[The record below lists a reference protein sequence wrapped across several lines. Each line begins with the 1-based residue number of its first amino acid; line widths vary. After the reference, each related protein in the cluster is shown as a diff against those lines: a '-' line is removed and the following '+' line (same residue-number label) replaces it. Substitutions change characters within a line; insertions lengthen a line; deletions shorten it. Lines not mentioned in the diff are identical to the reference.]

1 MLNGKQQNITW
12 HFCLSKQWIQTLMYN
27 QRKQKEENREDGY
40 RYYRQGEIK
49 HTSIWGNKVS
59 QTMAQYENS

>member
-1 MLNGKQQNITW
+1 
-12 HFCLSKQWIQTLMYN
+12 MYN
-27 QRKQKEENREDGY
+27 QRKRKEENREDGY

-49 HTSIWGNKVS
+49 HTSIWSNKVS